1 MSGACAIP
9 RDSDLDPIEEAA
21 AAIELPMPHERKAV
35 LRDEA
40 AALLDRLLTSRARR
54 RGAVE
59 VAIGEHLAMLRVG
72 DRSMRLGYAG
82 VGD

>member
-1 MSGACAIP
+1 MSEGCAASGAC
-9 RDSDLDPIEEAA
+9 DLDPLQAAA